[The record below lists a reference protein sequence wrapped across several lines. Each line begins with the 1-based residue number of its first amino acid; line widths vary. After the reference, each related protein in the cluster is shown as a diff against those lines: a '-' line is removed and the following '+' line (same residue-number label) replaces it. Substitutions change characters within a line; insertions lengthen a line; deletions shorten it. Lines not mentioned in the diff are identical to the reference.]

1 MTDPY
6 KTAFNIQNGIAIEI
20 EDIKAMADE
29 LQKVKWDYEE
39 QNRKLGGL
47 KQSIREHIG
56 IADLL
61 GRQNDHHYF
70 EEMSETYESVLR
82 QMKHL
87 GI

>member
-20 EDIKAMADE
+20 EDIKAMANE
-29 LQKVKWDYEE
+29 LQKVKRDYEE

-47 KQSIREHIG
+47 KQ
-56 IADLL
+56 DLYEAI
-61 GRQNDHHYF
+61 DETSYF
-70 EEMSETYESVLR
+70 EERTELSTYAGARKAYTSVMD
-82 QMKHL
+82 QINDL